1 MTLSGAARTLC
12 VILAAILAV
21 PSGFAQATPAP
32 ATPAQAIPAQAT
44 PGQAVPA
51 PAPSPLTSTL
61 GITVL
66 EGKNAVN
73 SIPLLRSVAPV
84 VEIRDSNDFPVEG
97 AAVVFTLPQAGTG
110 GTFAGGSTSFSTRS
124 DSHGQAAAPPV
135 VPKAAGKFQ
144 INVAASIG
152 DRKGEIVISQTNSA
166 GTYSGP
172 PLASRPFYK
181 RKLTWLI
188 AGGAVAAIIL
198 VIVFTHHSGSSSGN
212 EVVITPGA
220 PVFQ

>member
-12 VILAAILAV
+12 VILAGLMAV
-21 PSGFAQATPAP
+21 PSGFAQAPPAP
-32 ATPAQAIPAQAT
+32 AAAT
-44 PGQAVPA
+44 PSPA
-51 PAPSPLTSTL
+51 PAAPTPLPRPAPPSPLTSTL

-66 EGKNAVN
+66 EGKNAIN
-73 SIPLLRSVAPV
+73 SIPLLRSTAPI

-97 AAVVFTLPQAGTG
+97 ATVVFTLPEAGTG

-144 INVAASIG
+144 INVTASIG
-152 DRKGEIVISQTNSA
+152 DRKGETVISQTNST
-166 GTYSGP
+166 GTYTGP
-172 PLASRPFYK
+172 PVAGRPFYK

-188 AGGAVAAIIL
+188 AGGAVAAI
-198 VIVFTHHSGSSSGN
+198 VIVVVLTHHSGSSPPTD
-212 EVVITPGA
+212 VVITPGA